1 MYFPRSTIGWY
12 IGMPCSFLPV
22 FSTLTVPSAG
32 PDHVTAD
39 VLSSSSINVSWTGV
53 PTSDRNGMI
62 LGYKV
67 SSLTELMSM
76 MGRAGTSLIYNRC
89 KS

>member
-1 MYFPRSTIGWY
+1 MVLSFPDSTFYDKIVYFPRCTIGWH
-12 IGMPCSFLPV
+12 IGISCSYLPV

-32 PDHVTAD
+32 PDHVSAE
-39 VLSSSSINVSWTGV
+39 VLSSTSINVSWARV

-67 SSLTELMSM
+67 SSLTNLC
-76 MGRAGTSLIYNRC
+76 L
-89 KS
+89 